1 MQLTPTCGNQ
11 PAGQQHFKRDSI
23 IPACKRTAAEEL
35 IQARQFK
42 PSFRKAISERV
53 VEEES
58 AAAVTPRVSDLEN
71 VIDLDDLDLED
82 LVLENVDVDAIGL
95 DDSF

>member
-1 MQLTPTCGNQ
+1 M
-11 PAGQQHFKRDSI
+11 
-23 IPACKRTAAEEL
+23 
-35 IQARQFK
+35 
-42 PSFRKAISERV
+42 
-53 VEEES
+53 
-58 AAAVTPRVSDLEN
+58 TPRVSDLEN